1 MAPTPFISN
10 CMTRTL
16 CSSSCFLA
24 CLQDIDM
31 FSPHEC
37 PRCRR
42 SNIECAWARGP
53 GCQGP
58 WPWGAALCYDCFILC
73 RFLRLGQLCR
83 NRRLSLEI
91 AHCIDQFCFDYFV
104 YSRKS
109 HQLYFLYCALLANRS
124 EFQKFTFYHGRR
136 LDESIISST
145 EDIIDRIFSYL

>member
-31 FSPHEC
+31 FSPHRC

-42 SNIECAWARGP
+42 SNVEHVGAVLCIEC
-53 GCQGP
+53 
-58 WPWGAALCYDCFILC
+58 FFLC

-83 NRRLSLEI
+83 NRRLSIEI
-91 AHCIDQFCFDYFV
+91 AHCIDQFCFDYAV

-109 HQLYFLYCALLANRS
+109 QQLWFLKCVLLSFGS
-124 EFQKFTFYHGRR
+124 EFRTFTFYWNRR
-136 LDESIISST
+136 LGNISAT

>member
-1 MAPTPFISN
+1 
-10 CMTRTL
+10 MTRTL

-42 SNIECAWARGP
+42 SNIECV
-53 GCQGP
+53 
-58 WPWGAALCYDCFILC
+58 WPISAALCLDCCILC

-91 AHCIDQFCFDYFV
+91 AHCIDQFCFDYGV

-109 HQLYFLYCALLANRS
+109 QQLWFLKCVLLS
-124 EFQKFTFYHGRR
+124 FGSKFRLLTFYWGGRKG
-136 LDESIISST
+136 SISAT
-145 EDIIDRIFSYL
+145 EDVIDRILSYF